1 MYRKWCCS
9 FDFAQLPFQLN
20 CSLNEPEGNKKHNPA
35 PAGFLFAWHNKVFCK
50 LGDYREQN
58 TMRSTL
64 QDQLLKAGLVDEK
77 TVKQA
82 KKEKQS
88 QQQKVAKNQRHIETD
103 EAKLLAQKAMAEK
116 QERDRLLNQQQNE
129 HMMQRA
135 IAAQIRQLI
144 ETHRQPRGDSSVAY
158 NFTDGKLIKK
168 ILVSQL
174 LVDQIQ
180 RGQLAIV
187 RLDDKYELIP
197 ARAAEKIRERDANCV
212 VVCNSPQ
219 HNTANDDDPYADF
232 QIPDDLMW

>member
-1 MYRKWCCS
+1 
-9 FDFAQLPFQLN
+9 
-20 CSLNEPEGNKKHNPA
+20 
-35 PAGFLFAWHNKVFCK
+35 
-50 LGDYREQN
+50 
-58 TMRSTL
+58 MRSTL
-64 QDQLLKAGLVDEK
+64 QDQLLKAGLIDEK
-77 TVKQA
+77 AVKQA

-116 QERDRLLNQQQNE
+116 HERDRLLNQQQNDQ
-129 HMMQRA
+129 MVQRA
-135 IAAQIRQLI
+135 ITAQIRQLI

-212 VVCNSPQ
+212 VVCNAPQ
-219 HNTANDDDPYADF
+219 RHTANDGDPYADF